1 MTSKKSHQSHT
12 NSEKTVKC
20 PVCDDELLARG
31 LHLHVLRSSDNRHGK
46 QGKVPN
52 DVDLD
57 NPEIVGEESVTMDYP
72 TTRDVEDVARLCPYC
87 RQTFSGKSGLMI
99 HLGQMAGRKNHP
111 SNPKDRHN
119 AEDFPVVS
127 IDNDANVLEVVEEG
141 TQMPSTERRQRS
153 SDDGK
158 NRKIEVLKYIN
169 ELRKQ
174 GKTEEAN
181 KAEEMLL
188 D

>member
-1 MTSKKSHQSHT
+1 MPTKESNSHT
-12 NSEKTVKC
+12 NNEKTVRC
-20 PVCDDELLARG
+20 PACDDELLARG
-31 LHLHVLRSSDNRHGK
+31 LHLHVLRSSDKKHGV
-46 QGKVPN
+46 QGEIPD

-57 NPEIVGEESVTMDYP
+57 NAESAGEESVTMDYP
-72 TTRDVEDVARLCPYC
+72 TTRDVEQVARLCPYC

-111 SNPKDRHN
+111 SNPKDKHN
-119 AEDFPVVS
+119 AEDFRIVS
-127 IDNDANVLEVVEEG
+127 VDEDGNVLEVIEEG
-141 TQMPSTERRQRS
+141 TQMPSTERRQQS
-153 SDDGK
+153 SDDGDSSK
-158 NRKIEVLKYIN
+158 VDILKYIN